1 MNDPHSGEPGP
12 EQLSRVDLNLVV
24 AFDALARELSVTRAA
39 QRVGVT
45 QSAMSHA
52 LRRLRDLLG
61 DELLVRGRGGMVL
74 TPRGDSLVVPLRSG
88 LVTLGRA
95 LSQPIAFEPASARR
109 AFCIASPDLF
119 DVLVVPSLLERIRDE
134 APGVDVRVTSI
145 DDRRLPDQLETGEVD
160 VAITPLIE
168 QIGSEAAGDSAPG
181 LLRRTLLR
189 DRFACLI
196 RANHPIFEGN
206 RRGRPSKGDSLSL
219 EAYTELSHVMVSP
232 SGEGP
237 GLVDQALAQR
247 GLVRRIA
254 LKIPH
259 FYSALAIVARS
270 DLILTAPA
278 ALSRLVS
285 DNLSVVTLPAPLR
298 LPRHSVNLTWHERF
312 SKDQGHV
319 WLRRLVSDV
328 ARAAYSGESVMAEQ
342 RS

>member
-1 MNDPHSGEPGP
+1 M
-12 EQLSRVDLNLVV
+12 DLNLVV

-61 DELLVRGRGGMVL
+61 DELLVRGRSGMVL
-74 TPRGDSLVVPLRSG
+74 TPRADSLVVPLRSG

-95 LSQPIAFEPASARR
+95 LSQPIRIRAGVRAPRILHRFAGSVRR
-109 AFCIASPDLF
+109 ASRP
-119 DVLVVPSLLERIRDE
+119 PLLERIRDE
-134 APGVDVRVTSI
+134 APGVDVRITSI

-168 QIGSEAAGDSAPG
+168 QIGSEAAGDGAPG

-285 DNLSVVTLPAPLR
+285 ENLSVVTLPAPLR